1 MHMITAAAN
10 NVALIEGTG
19 ATCGTGSAG
28 MAGGTTAASGY
39 NLAANGGIA
48 FGSGL
53 GTVMQTATTGDSV
66 CVVTQL
72 RRLGRS
78 FRADCST
85 RFTTSDSDTNSR
97 QLRPPEAGTA
107 NSTRGNYSNHRVSSV
122 AVDDGRL
129 MRKLLL
135 IFVLFGAS
143 HCYGAVAHVA
153 TSQGFC
159 GSAASGGNI
168 SAVCTAVVTTKTFS
182 YTATTTGNVV
192 LFSVGCSCASAAAT
206 ISIAASG
213 WTITTISTGA
223 GASGSRMAFFKAYAP
238 NTSAATFTITMS
250 VAKTCTLSLMGWLG
264 HADNFKVEG

>member
-1 MHMITAAAN
+1 
-10 NVALIEGTG
+10 
-19 ATCGTGSAG
+19 
-28 MAGGTTAASGY
+28 
-39 NLAANGGIA
+39 
-48 FGSGL
+48 
-53 GTVMQTATTGDSV
+53 
-66 CVVTQL
+66 
-72 RRLGRS
+72 
-78 FRADCST
+78 
-85 RFTTSDSDTNSR
+85 
-97 QLRPPEAGTA
+97 
-107 NSTRGNYSNHRVSSV
+107 
-122 AVDDGRL
+122 

-143 HCYGAVAHVA
+143 HCYGVVAHVA

-159 GSAASGGNI
+159 GSGASGGNI

-250 VAKTCTLSLMGWLG
+250 VANGGFINDLIDEFSLAWT
-264 HADNFKVEG
+264 